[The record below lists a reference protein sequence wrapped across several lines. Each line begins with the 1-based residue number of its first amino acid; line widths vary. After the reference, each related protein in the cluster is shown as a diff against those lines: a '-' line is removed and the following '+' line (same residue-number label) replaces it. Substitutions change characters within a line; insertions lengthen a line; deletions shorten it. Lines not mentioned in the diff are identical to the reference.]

1 MVKKKNISE
10 EHKKNAHEENV
21 PVSENVEETTAT
33 SPEENVKAEKEIEKS
48 AVEEE
53 LTAKLAEM
61 QDKYLRLSAEFD
73 NYRRRTLREKMEI
86 TKTAG
91 ESVITS
97 ILPVVDDFDRAL
109 LSMESSNDCESI
121 KAGIDLIY
129 NKLNGFLKQN
139 GVKEI
144 ESLNIDFNSDIHD
157 AVTKVPAPDESSK
170 GKVLDVIQK
179 GYTLNEK
186 IIRHP
191 KVIVGE

>member
-10 EHKKNAHEENV
+10 EHKKGAHEKNV
-21 PVSENVEETTAT
+21 PVSESVEETTT
-33 SPEENVKAEKEIEKS
+33 VTPEENVKAEEVEKS
-48 AVEEE
+48 AIEEE

-97 ILPVVDDFDRAL
+97 ILPIIDDFDRAL

-144 ESLNIDFNSDIHD
+144 ESLNNEFNSDIHD
-157 AVTKVPAPDESSK
+157 AVTKVPAPDDSFK